1 MSAALAVATGG
12 IKEDLAERASAP
24 ESLLELHESLGTVSL
39 VVFVALLRLRHAM
52 QWGRLKEIRSLSLGF
67 GVTGIVILV
76 LTG

>member
-24 ESLLELHESLGTVSL
+24 EAVLELHESLGTVTL

-67 GVTGIVILV
+67 GMTGIVILV